1 MKKTLAVLLCA
12 LCAASLL
19 TSCKNKDAEQ
29 GLEMYAT
36 TAKQTQVF
44 TDPAPIEYT
53 TVPTSPPSV
62 TDASALNV
70 DTTWTDNYTLTYS
83 FSQNGVYSFLTER
96 RCAGIYSVTDNATGI
111 STYFIQNGKNI
122 EQYVL
127 DPQTKKGTYSEIEN
141 AELANLSTGF
151 MKIAYLDPAFT
162 TNPNV
167 AYQTE
172 EPVAGR
178 AAKKY
183 TQSSFTAAGLL
194 TAYAFVWVDEEYGFA
209 SKCQVYNLTGSVNTS
224 WELQSL
230 EVGTVTK
237 ETISFSVDGYDISEG

>member
-1 MKKTLAVLLCA
+1 MKKPLAALLCA
-12 LCAASLL
+12 LCVFSLL
-19 TSCKNKDAEQ
+19 TSCKKREEP

-44 TDPAPIEYT
+44 TDPAQVEFT
-53 TVPTSPPSV
+53 TAPTVQPPV
-62 TDASALNV
+62 TEATALNV
-70 DTTWTDNYTLTYS
+70 DVSWMDNFILSYS

-111 STYFIQNGKNI
+111 STFFIQNGKNI

-127 DPQTKKGTYSEIEN
+127 DPQTKRGSYSEIEN
-141 AELANLSTGF
+141 AELAGLSTGF
-151 MKIAYLDPAFT
+151 MKIAYLDPTFT
-162 TNPNV
+162 TNPSV
-167 AYQTE
+167 EYQLE
-172 EPVAGR
+172 EAVAGR

-183 TQSSFTAAGLL
+183 TQSSFSAAGLL
-194 TAYAFVWVDEEYGFA
+194 TAYAFVWIDEEYGFA

-230 EVGTVTK
+230 EVGSVTK
-237 ETISFSVDGYDISEG
+237 DSIGFSTEGYDISEG